1 MLNPIYGGGEMVETC
16 EKIVI
21 SGYFG
26 FGNLGD
32 EAILAALK
40 KGLGK
45 NLPQAK
51 PVVLSGNP
59 EKTKILHKVESV
71 NRWHLYSL
79 WREIRSSDALI
90 SGVGGLFQDITSSR
104 SLWYYLLI
112 ICMAWM
118 QSVPVF
124 IMGCGIGPI
133 KGKFNRLITGFFLKK
148 AKLISVRDEK
158 SFRKVKGWGVDR
170 SLLHLGEDLALG
182 LDLNGHF
189 QTSESETQERLLSI
203 SLKEPSA
210 NRVKFIHTIASNLDQ
225 VTEKLKLKA
234 VFLPTHP
241 SLDLEITREIAKKM
255 EGKSEIVDT
264 SDMTPYKVIEAIGK
278 SHLMLGMRLHA
289 LEFACLANTP
299 FVAISYGSKIE
310 EFVKTLRV
318 PFPLFWEEEIEEE
331 QIVKAVS
338 EVMARH
344 KFYRKALADR
354 TNYLQKSAQS
364 SLKKVCDEISDHVG
378 K

>member
-1 MLNPIYGGGEMVETC
+1 METQG
-16 EKIVI
+16 KIVI

-32 EAILAALK
+32 EAILTALK
-40 KGLGK
+40 EGLRE

-51 PVVLSGNP
+51 PVALSGNP
-59 EKTKILHKVESV
+59 ERTKILHEVESV
-71 NRWHLYSL
+71 NRWHLYSV

-118 QSVPVF
+118 QNVPVF

-133 KGKFNRLITGFFLKK
+133 KGKFNRLITRFSLKK
-148 AKLISVRDEK
+148 AELISVRDEK
-158 SFRKVKGWGVDR
+158 SFRKLKRWGVGR
-170 SLLHLGEDLALG
+170 SLLHLGEDLALA
-182 LDLNGHF
+182 LDLSGHF
-189 QTSESETQERLLSI
+189 QTEESETQERLLSI

-210 NRVKFIHTIASNLDQ
+210 NRVKFIQTIASNLDK
-225 VTEKLKLKA
+225 VIKKLKLKA
-234 VFLPTHP
+234 VFLPTH
-241 SLDLEITREIAKKM
+241 SSIDIEITREIAKKM
-255 EGKSEIVDT
+255 EEKSEIVDT
-264 SDMTPYKVIEAIGK
+264 SDLTPYKVIEAIGK
-278 SHLMLGMRLHA
+278 SHLILGMRLHA

-310 EFVKTLRV
+310 EFVKTLSV
-318 PFPLFWEEEIEEE
+318 PFPLFREEEVEEE

-344 KFYRKALADR
+344 KFYRKALVDR

-364 SLKKVCDEISDHVG
+364 SLKKVCNEISDVVIYRS
-378 K
+378 